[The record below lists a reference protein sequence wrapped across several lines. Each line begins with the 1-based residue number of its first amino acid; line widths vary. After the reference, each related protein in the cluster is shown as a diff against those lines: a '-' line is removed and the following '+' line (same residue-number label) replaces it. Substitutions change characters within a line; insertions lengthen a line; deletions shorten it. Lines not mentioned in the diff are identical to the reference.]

1 VIEVKNITKTYGE
14 IRALDGVDFVV
25 ETGKVV
31 GFLGSNGAG
40 KTTTM
45 DIICGCLGSDSGSV
59 KICGIDL
66 LEEPIEAKKK
76 IGYLPDEPP
85 IYDDMRV
92 VDYVV
97 YAAKLNQVPA
107 DCLKQRVEQALDVLS
122 LQDVRNRVIGNL
134 SKGYRQRVGL
144 AQAIVH
150 QPEVLILDEP
160 TEGLDPN
167 QIVLIREL
175 IQNLGGKHTILLS
188 SHILSE
194 VQNTCDE
201 IIIIDRGK
209 VVKKGT
215 YEQLLASLQ
224 RDNIYQ
230 LRVRNGSAELITQ
243 LQGLAAVQR
252 AEVTSKN
259 EMIEIRLDGGDEPIE
274 QVAKLVIEGGYGLR
288 ELSVK
293 ARSLEAVF
301 FELTHE

>member
-1 VIEVKNITKTYGE
+1 VIEVKNIRKTYGE
-14 IRALDGVDFVV
+14 ICALDGVDFVV

-97 YAAKLNQVPA
+97 YAAKLNQVPIGS
-107 DCLKQRVEQALDVLS
+107 LKQRVEQALDVLS
-122 LQDVRNRVIGNL
+122 LQEVRNRVIGNL

-175 IQNLGGKHTILLS
+175 IRNLGGKHTILLS

-201 IIIIDRGK
+201 IIIIDRGRI
-209 VVKKGT
+209 VKKGT
-215 YEQLLASLQ
+215 YEQLLASQ
-224 RDNIYQ
+224 QQDHVYQ
-230 LRVRNGSAELITQ
+230 LKVRKGAADLIAQ
-243 LQGLAAVQR
+243 LQGLEAVNH
-252 AEVTSKN
+252 AEVTSEN
-259 EMIEIRLDGGDEPIE
+259 EMIEFKLDGGDEPIE

-293 ARSLEAVF
+293 ARSLETVF
-301 FELTHE
+301 FELTQE